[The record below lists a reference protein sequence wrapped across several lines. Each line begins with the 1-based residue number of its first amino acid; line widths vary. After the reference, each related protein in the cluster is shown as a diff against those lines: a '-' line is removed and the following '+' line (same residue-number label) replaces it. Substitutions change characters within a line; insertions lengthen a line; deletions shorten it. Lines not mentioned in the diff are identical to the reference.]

1 MCATKSFGMG
11 INKPNIRFSIHY
23 GMPAS
28 MESLY
33 QETGRTGR
41 DGNKAKNIILF
52 TDELAE
58 IPTKI
63 HQTETDLNEI
73 KSFIG
78 PQQEWKTR
86 GDFKHQMSL
95 MLMDRKTID
104 EELDDIYE
112 LLNALEKKILY
123 SLKFMQKKKLTFIDY
138 FNLE

>member
-1 MCATKSFGMG
+1 
-11 INKPNIRFSIHY
+11 
-23 GMPAS
+23 MPAS

-78 PQQEWKTR
+78 P
-86 GDFKHQMSL
+86 
-95 MLMDRKTID
+95 
-104 EELDDIYE
+104 
-112 LLNALEKKILY
+112 
-123 SLKFMQKKKLTFIDY
+123 
-138 FNLE
+138 